1 MKKSSHRSGMAIWG
15 WPSLVGLL
23 SGVGLVSGLFSDG
36 GVGDVLAGVCLAVPV
51 AVGAWFGWIRRGAAA
66 DSR

>member
-51 AVGAWFGWIRRGAAA
+51 AVGAWFGWMRRGAAA
-66 DSR
+66 GSR